1 MLVILSWT
9 VPVLV
14 RVATWGGPL
23 MPTASLGKVRDD
35 GEIVT
40 VGAGVPVPDKLTICG
55 LMRSPSVMVI
65 VPFQVSARVGVKVTE
80 MVQVAPA
87 FTVVP
92 QVLVSPKDL
101 LATMLVMLREFL
113 PKFVRVMD

>member
-9 VPVLV
+9 VPLLV
-14 RVATWGGPL
+14 KVATSGELL
-23 MPTASLGKVRDD
+23 MLTASLGKVRDD

-40 VGAGVPVPDKLTICG
+40 VGADVPVPDKLTTCG
-55 LMRSPSVMVI
+55 LVRSPSVMVI
-65 VPFQVSARVGVKVTE
+65 VPFQVSAAVGVKVTE
-80 MVQVAPA
+80 IVQVAPA

-101 LATMLVMLREFL
+101 LATLLVMLREVL
-113 PKFVRVMD
+113 LKFVRVMD